1 MYVRVYVCVCVRFV
15 CVWFVCVCVC
25 VCVCLVLAVIEEQGD
40 IFDDAK
46 TNYNIFN
53 EHMKCYLIFL

>member
-1 MYVRVYVCVCVRFV
+1 MCGLC
-15 CVWFVCVCVC
+15 VCVCVC